1 MSSYDD
7 IIHLPYPRKPQR
19 MSNYDRAA
27 QFAPFAALTGHGEA
41 IAETARITQS
51 DVELTEDGIAILNE
65 KLRTLEPG
73 DRVTV
78 VWFQPDARK
87 SGGANIRY
95 TGKVRRVDACA
106 GTLVMAEGAVIP
118 FARIRDIVK

>member
-1 MSSYDD
+1 MSNYDD

-19 MSNYDRAA
+19 MSNLDRAA

-51 DVELTEDGIAILNE
+51 DVELSEDGIAILNE

-73 DRVTV
+73 QDVTV
-78 VWFQPDARK
+78 LYFQPDLRK
-87 SGGANIRY
+87 SGGANVRY
-95 TGKVRRVDACA
+95 TGTVKKIDALHSA
-106 GTLVMAEGAVIP
+106 LVMTDGTLIP
-118 FARIRDIVK
+118 FARIRDIAK